1 MEENGSREG
10 ESVVAP
16 VYISSTE
23 AARRLGVSQT
33 SVSRVAIAE
42 SLGIRVEGDRLAAIS
57 LPDLEKLRK
66 KIAAKNQAGP
76 GNPNWIA
83 SKRSPRKPARRARPR
98 RATG

>member
-57 LPDLEKLRK
+57 LPDLEKLRQ
-66 KIAAKNQAGP
+66 KIQAKNQAGP

-83 SKRSPRKPARRARPR
+83 AKRSLRKPARRARPR
-98 RATG
+98 RSTG